1 MVFSLG
7 ALGLGVIE
15 GIAESTDEGLKKGFE
30 RIREEIDSTAE
41 TQVKREEKAIDA
53 VNKDTQEVMKE
64 LRDAQAVLGGVDD
77 PKSAARAAAL
87 LKEVGDLDS
96 FKALVANIKTYK
108 FNEKGDS
115 YDFTRYFDSQQDI
128 AGVNLA
134 EVAQNY
140 ALGLR
145 PPVAQI
151 GAVER
156 KGGGIGRLF
165 GVNIAE
171 RSRAKADAQLASLG
185 LSMPKVTEVSLPSI
199 KFKSEAFKLDN
210 MTPDKELIYLKDKL
224 LDPDTDPTQIEFY
237 QSRMTEISDKMGF
250 DAQIS
255 NIMLQINQP
264 GADKPALLKQLQELN
279 QQKSSFDVLST
290 GNKVDIAKFE
300 LAEALANGDTAAAN
314 AARDKLVDMGEM
326 SLKDVLAAR
335 IEQVQV
341 DIARAGAGVEGDPD
355 FSQAA
360 LQQELDELSTLSQ
373 NIDTALQSIKP
384 VSPPTPA
391 GVNAVMTSVSK
402 IVNQEIVNNPE
413 FSGLGLVVKND
424 GDIVFPD
431 GLDTNTKQKINEFRA
446 KREKAYIANMASAM
460 PKDGD
465 VAFVANMLA
474 QGYNTDDMNALAAAS
489 DTVAAGTGQQDTD
502 QEGDTAAA
510 DLGLGSQYDE
520 TAVDEQATGIIIP
533 ESIQNRPDLSTEE
546 KIMVAGVQSD
556 YGSDLTERRLFDFMS
571 DLHDDNA
578 ALLSS
583 KGVETLIKDS
593 VEAIYGPE
601 VAEKYA
607 QQIKDYSEGYAG
619 FDNAAFND
627 YQDKPDSLEG
637 RIVTVIRELEQSD
650 PSFSV
655 EQIAPIVKRR
665 FYEGDRSVDIPGIM
679 GTVTKLITQHRA
691 TRPSEQGT
699 ITPKRKRKIDAVRA
713 ATGKDP
719 VVVSESVTPPQ
730 QEGQDSVQSD
740 TDAFSVEEA
749 AEAQFR
755 NRDDLTTGQ
764 EFPGPPTART
774 EVAPEAETETAVS
787 ESFEDKMKRLNPDVI
802 YTEDPV
808 EGLLRGR
815 PSIPPKERQIPYR
828 RIGDEFF
835 RINDDGSLDRSPA
848 GPSITRQLLDK
859 LGGSTAE
866 VVDKIFPEREGEK
879 VEPAGREPSDAS
891 AAKALSITALATKF
905 ALGTMN
911 ATEAEELERRI
922 NNDPRGT
929 IAVQVRNIAKRVEQ
943 QRGS

>member
-1 MVFSLG
+1 
-7 ALGLGVIE
+7 
-15 GIAESTDEGLKKGFE
+15 FE
-30 RIREEIDSTAE
+30 RIRKEIDSTAE

-53 VNKDTQEVMKE
+53 VNKDTQEIMAK
-64 LRDAQAVLGGVDD
+64 LRSAQAVLGGAND
-77 PKSAARAAAL
+77 PKSAGRAAAL
-87 LKEVGDLDS
+87 LEQVGSVEDFD
-96 FKALVANIKTYK
+96 ALIANIKQYK
-108 FNEKGDS
+108 LNNEET
-115 YDFTRYFDSQQDI
+115 YDFTKYFDSQQDI

-151 GAVER
+151 GEVER
-156 KGGGIGRLF
+156 KGGGIGKLF
-165 GVNIAE
+165 GVNVAE

-185 LSMPKVTEVSLPSI
+185 LTMPKITDVALPSI
-199 KFKSEAFKLDN
+199 AFKSEALKLDKMN
-210 MTPDKELIYLKDKL
+210 PDQELTYLKDKL
-224 LDPDTDPTQIEFY
+224 LDPDTDQSQIKFY
-237 QSRMTEISDKMGF
+237 RSRMTEISDKMGL
-250 DAQIS
+250 DGQIS
-255 NIMLQINQP
+255 NLTFQINM
-264 GADKPALLKQLQELN
+264 ASATDKPKLMKQLQELN

-314 AARDKLVDMGEM
+314 AARDKLVNMGEM
-326 SLKDVLAAR
+326 SLKDVLDAR
-335 IEQVQV
+335 IRQVEI
-341 DIARAGAGVEGDPD
+341 DISRAGAGVEGDPD

-360 LQQELDELSTLSQ
+360 LQQELDELRELNQ
-373 NIDTALQSIKP
+373 NIDTAMQSIKI
-384 VSPPTPA
+384 VSKPTPA
-391 GVNAVMTSVSK
+391 GVNAVMSNVSK
-402 IVNQEIVNNPE
+402 IVNREILNNPE
-413 FSGLGLVVKND
+413 FSNLGLTIRAD
-424 GDIVFPD
+424 SSIDFPKGMD
-431 GLDTNTKQKINEFRA
+431 ENTKQKINEFRA
-446 KREKAYIANMASAM
+446 KREKAYLANMANAM

-474 QGYNTDDMNALAAAS
+474 QGYNTDDMDALGASS

-510 DLGLGSQYDE
+510 DLGLGPQYDE

-637 RIVTVIRELEQSD
+637 RIVTVIRELEKSD

-879 VEPAGREPSDAS
+879 VETAGREPSDAS

-905 ALGTMN
+905 ALGTMS
-911 ATEAEELERRI
+911 AIEAAELERRI
-922 NNDPRGT
+922 NNDPRGA
-929 IAVQVRNIAKRVEQ
+929 IAVQVDEIAKRVEQ

>member
-1 MVFSLG
+1 MVF
-7 ALGLGVIE
+7 ALSVFE
-15 GIAESTDEGLKKGFE
+15 GIAQSLDEGAQKSFE
-30 RIREEIDSTAE
+30 RIRKEIDSTAE

-53 VNKDTQEVMKE
+53 VNKDTQEVMNE
-64 LRDAQAVLGGVDD
+64 LRSAQAVLGGADD

-87 LKEVGDLDS
+87 LNEVGDLDD
-96 FKALVANIKTYK
+96 FKSIITTIKDYK
-108 FNEKGDS
+108 FGEKGDT

-140 ALGLR
+140 ALGR
-145 PPVAQI
+145 RAPVAQI
-151 GAVER
+151 GAVET

-171 RSRAKADAQLASLG
+171 RSRAKADAQLAALG

-210 MTPDKELIYLKDKL
+210 MTPDKELTYLKDKL
-224 LDPDTDPTQIEFY
+224 LDPDTDPSQIEFY

-255 NIMLQINQP
+255 NIMLQMNQP
-264 GADKPALLKQLQELN
+264 GADKTALMKQLQDLN

-355 FSQAA
+355 FGQAA

-373 NIDTALQSIKP
+373 NIDAALQSIKP

-391 GVNAVMTSVSK
+391 GIKAVMSNVST
-402 IVNQEIVNNPE
+402 IVNREILDNPE
-413 FSGLGLVVKND
+413 FKNLQLTVRAD
-424 GDIVFPD
+424 GSIDFPK
-431 GLDTNTKQKINEFRA
+431 GLDDNTIQKVNEFRA
-446 KREKAYIANMASAM
+446 KREKAYLASMASAM

-474 QGYNTDDMNALAAAS
+474 QGYNTSDMDALGDSS

-502 QEGDTAAA
+502 QEGEETAAA
-510 DLGLGSQYDE
+510 DLGLGPQYDE

-679 GTVTKLITQHRA
+679 GTVTKLITKHRA

-879 VEPAGREPSDAS
+879 VETAGREPSDAS

-905 ALGTMN
+905 ALGTMS
-911 ATEAEELERRI
+911 ATEAAELERRI
-922 NNDPRGT
+922 NNDPRGA
-929 IAVQVRNIAKRVEQ
+929 IAVQVDEIAKRVEQ

>member
-1 MVFSLG
+1 MVF
-7 ALGLGVIE
+7 ALSVFE
-15 GIAESTDEGLKKGFE
+15 GIAQSLDEGAQKSFE
-30 RIREEIDSTAE
+30 RIRKEIDSTAE

-53 VNKDTQEVMKE
+53 VNKDTQEIMAK
-64 LRDAQAVLGGVDD
+64 LRSAQAVLGGAND
-77 PKSAARAAAL
+77 PKSAGRAAAL
-87 LKEVGDLDS
+87 LEQVGSVEDFD
-96 FKALVANIKTYK
+96 ALIANIKQYK
-108 FNEKGDS
+108 LNNEET
-115 YDFTRYFDSQQDI
+115 YDFTKYFDSQQDI

-151 GAVER
+151 GEVER
-156 KGGGIGRLF
+156 KGGGIGKLF
-165 GVNIAE
+165 GVNVAE

-185 LSMPKVTEVSLPSI
+185 LTMPKITDVALPSI
-199 KFKSEAFKLDN
+199 AFKSEALKLDKMN
-210 MTPDKELIYLKDKL
+210 PDQELAYLKEKL
-224 LDPDTDPTQIEFY
+224 LDPDTATDKLGFY
-237 QSRMTEISDKMGF
+237 QTRMTEISDKMGL
-250 DAQIS
+250 DGQIS
-255 NIMLQINQP
+255 NLTFQINMAT
-264 GADKPALLKQLQELN
+264 ADEKPALLKQLQELN

-314 AARDKLVDMGEM
+314 AARDKLVNMGEM
-326 SLKDVLAAR
+326 SLKDVLDAR
-335 IEQVQV
+335 IRQVEI
-341 DIARAGAGVEGDPD
+341 DISRAGAGVEGDPD

-360 LQQELDELSTLSQ
+360 LQQELDELRELNQ
-373 NIDTALQSIKP
+373 NIDTAMQSIKI
-384 VSPPTPA
+384 VSKPTPA
-391 GVNAVMTSVSK
+391 GVNAVMSNVSK
-402 IVNQEIVNNPE
+402 IVNREILNNPE
-413 FSGLGLVVKND
+413 FSNLGLTIRAD
-424 GDIVFPD
+424 SSIDFPKGMD
-431 GLDTNTKQKINEFRA
+431 ENTKQKINEFRA
-446 KREKAYIANMASAM
+446 KREKAYLANMANAM

-474 QGYNTDDMNALAAAS
+474 QGYNTDDMDALGASS

-510 DLGLGSQYDE
+510 DLGLGPQYDE

-637 RIVTVIRELEQSD
+637 RIVTVIRELEKSD

-879 VEPAGREPSDAS
+879 VETAGREPSDAS

-905 ALGTMN
+905 ALGTMS
-911 ATEAEELERRI
+911 AIEAAELERRI
-922 NNDPRGT
+922 NNDPRGA
-929 IAVQVRNIAKRVEQ
+929 IAVQVDEIAKRVEQ

>member
-1 MVFSLG
+1 MVF
-7 ALGLGVIE
+7 ALSVFE
-15 GIAESTDEGLKKGFE
+15 GIAESVDTGLQKSFE

-64 LRDAQAVLGGVDD
+64 LRSAQAVLGGVDD

-87 LKEVGDLDS
+87 LKEAGDLDS
-96 FKALVANIKTYK
+96 FKGLVASIKDYK
-108 FNEKGDS
+108 FNEKGDT

-128 AGVNLA
+128 AGVNLT

-140 ALGLR
+140 ALGRR

-151 GAVER
+151 GAVET

-165 GVNIAE
+165 GVNLAE

-185 LSMPKVTEVSLPSI
+185 LSMPKITEVSLPSI

-224 LDPDTDPTQIEFY
+224 LDPDTDESQIKFY
-237 QSRMTEISDKMGF
+237 RSRMTEISDKMGF

-255 NIMLQINQP
+255 NLMLQINQP
-264 GADKPALLKQLQELN
+264 DADKTKLMKQLQDLN
-279 QQKSSFDVLST
+279 QQKTSFDVLST

-300 LAEALANGDTAAAN
+300 LTEALANGNTAAAN
-314 AARDKLVDMGEM
+314 AARDKLVNMGEM
-326 SLKDVLAAR
+326 SLKDVLDAR
-335 IEQVQV
+335 IRQVEI
-341 DIARAGAGVEGDPD
+341 DISRAGAGVEGDPD

-360 LQQELDELSTLSQ
+360 LQQELDELRELNQ
-373 NIDTALQSIKP
+373 NIDTAMQSIKI
-384 VSPPTPA
+384 VSNPTPA
-391 GVNAVMTSVSK
+391 GVNAVMSNVSK

-413 FSGLGLVVKND
+413 FSRLGLVVQSNGSID
-424 GDIVFPD
+424 FPEGIID
-431 GLDTNTKQKINEFRA
+431 ANTKQKINEFRA
-446 KREKAYIANMASAM
+446 KREKAYIANMAAAM

-465 VAFVANMLA
+465 VAFVANMLG
-474 QGYNTDDMNALAAAS
+474 QGYNTDDMNALADSA
-489 DTVAAGTGQQDTD
+489 DTVNAGTGQEDTD
-502 QEGDTAAA
+502 QEGEETATA
-510 DLGLGSQYDE
+510 DLGLGPQYDE
-520 TAVDEQATGIIIP
+520 TAVDEQATGIIVP
-533 ESIQNRPDLSTEE
+533 ESIQNRPDLNESE

-601 VAEKYA
+601 VAEQYA

-637 RIVTVIRELEQSD
+637 QIVTVIRELEQSD

-679 GTVTKLITQHRA
+679 GTVTKLITRHRA

-719 VVVSESVTPPQ
+719 VVVSESVIPPQ

-764 EFPGPPTART
+764 EFPGPPRART
-774 EVAPEAETETAVS
+774 EVVPEAETE
-787 ESFEDKMKRLNPDVI
+787 K
-802 YTEDPV
+802 
-808 EGLLRGR
+808 
-815 PSIPPKERQIPYR
+815 
-828 RIGDEFF
+828 
-835 RINDDGSLDRSPA
+835 
-848 GPSITRQLLDK
+848 
-859 LGGSTAE
+859 AE
-866 VVDKIFPEREGEK
+866 PL
-879 VEPAGREPSDAS
+879 GREPSDAS

-911 ATEAEELERRI
+911 ATEAAELERRI
-922 NNDPRGT
+922 NNDPRGA
-929 IAVQVRNIAKRVEQ
+929 IAVQVDEIAKRVEQ

>member
-1 MVFSLG
+1 MVF
-7 ALGLGVIE
+7 ALSVFE
-15 GIAESTDEGLKKGFE
+15 GIAESVDTGLQKSFE

-53 VNKDTQEVMKE
+53 VNKDTKEVMKE
-64 LRDAQAVLGGVDD
+64 LRSAQAVLGGVDD

-87 LKEVGDLDS
+87 LKEAGDLDS

-108 FNEKGDS
+108 FNEKGDT
-115 YDFTRYFDSQQDI
+115 YDFTKYFDSQQDI
-128 AGVNLA
+128 AGVNLT

-140 ALGLR
+140 ALGMR

-185 LSMPKVTEVSLPSI
+185 LSMPKVTEVSLPNI

-210 MTPDKELIYLKDKL
+210 MTPDKELTYLKDKL
-224 LDPDTDPTQIEFY
+224 LDPDTDESQIKFY
-237 QSRMTEISDKMGF
+237 RSRMTEISDKMGF

-255 NIMLQINQP
+255 NLMLQINQP
-264 GADKPALLKQLQELN
+264 DADKTKLLKQLQDLN

-314 AARDKLVDMGEM
+314 AARDKLVNMGEM

-391 GVNAVMTSVSK
+391 GVKAVMTSVSK

-431 GLDTNTKQKINEFRA
+431 GLDTNTNQKINEFRA

-465 VAFVANMLA
+465 VAFVANMLG

-489 DTVAAGTGQQDTD
+489 DTVAAGTGQEDTG
-502 QEGDTAAA
+502 QEGEETVAA
-510 DLGLGSQYDE
+510 DLGLGPQYDE
-520 TAVDEQATGIIIP
+520 TAVDEQVTGIIVP
-533 ESIQNRPDLSTEE
+533 ESIQNRPDLSESE

-601 VAEKYA
+601 VAEQYA

-679 GTVTKLITQHRA
+679 GTVTKLITKHRA

-699 ITPKRKRKIDAVRA
+699 ITPRRKRKIDAVRA

-719 VVVSESVTPPQ
+719 VVISESVIPPQ
-730 QEGQDSVQSD
+730 QDGQDNVQPD

-848 GPSITRQLLDK
+848 GPAITRQLLDK

-866 VVDKIFPEREGEK
+866 VVDKIFPESEGEK

-891 AAKALSITALATKF
+891 AAKALSIAALATKF
-905 ALGTMN
+905 ALGTMS
-911 ATEAEELERRI
+911 ATEAAELERRI
-922 NNDPRGT
+922 NNDPRGA
-929 IAVQVRNIAKRVEQ
+929 IAVQVDEIAKRVEQ